1 MSQTVTR
8 DNYQSSREAIL
19 LCPARCVKK
28 AGVTTDPSR
37 RKTTGKSHPQI
48 GPGRVDSEWNPA
60 KGFTVMMLSWS
71 QQELHCVRNSQHSP
85 AQELLVNIFKVE
97 NILSQ
102 KIFFKT
108 SLLG

>member
-8 DNYQSSREAIL
+8 DNYRSGREAIL
-19 LCPARCVKK
+19 LCLARCVKK

-60 KGFTVMMLSWS
+60 KGFTVMMLHGLNKSYTVF
-71 QQELHCVRNSQHSP
+71 EIANTHRPRNC
-85 AQELLVNIFKVE
+85 
-97 NILSQ
+97 
-102 KIFFKT
+102 
-108 SLLG
+108 